1 MVIQPTA
8 VANKMRDTI
17 SFYLNGELKTLR
29 GVAPTQTL
37 LRYLREDKKLCG
49 TKEGCAE
56 GDCGACTV
64 NVSTLTTDGAVKREA
79 INACIR
85 FMPSLDG
92 ASITTVEGLARDSDA
107 PHPVQRAM
115 MDSDASQCGFC
126 TPGFVM
132 SLYTA
137 YRNRT
142 MLPLAAAND
151 VLAGNLC
158 RCTGYGP
165 ILNAAEEIGHAA
177 KAADQSDDDR
187 VELEQ
192 LHSLDH
198 QEPVEIEHDGARAF
212 LPANCDQLAGIYAAH
227 PDATLIAGA
236 TDVGLWVTKARERLP
251 KVIFLNRVR
260 DLASIKHSKQNLII
274 GAGVT
279 YSDAIDILAQLYP
292 DLGELVRRIGAVQ
305 VRNAGTI
312 GGNIANGSPIGD
324 MPPALIV
331 LDAKLV
337 LRCGVKRRTLPL
349 EDFFLAY
356 GRQDRKPGEFVEA
369 VHVPLKTA
377 ADELKCYKISKRFDQ
392 DISALCGCFNIK
404 VSDDVVV
411 SARVAFGG
419 MAETPKRALSVEAA
433 LVGKLWDQASVEL
446 AMQEFAKDFTPM
458 SDMRASAAY
467 RLCSAQNLLLKYFI
481 ETQAPLAQTR
491 LVGHGNAF
499 L

>member
-1 MVIQPTA
+1 MH
-8 VANKMRDTI
+8 DTI

-37 LRYLREDKKLCG
+37 LRYLREDEKLCG

-64 NVSTLTTDGAVKREA
+64 NVSALSADGTVKREA

-85 FMPSLDG
+85 FMPSLEG
-92 ASITTVEGLARDSDA
+92 ASITTVEGLAHDIDT
-107 PHPVQRAM
+107 PHRVHQAM

-165 ILNAAEEIGHAA
+165 ILHAAEKIGCVA
-177 KAADQSDDDR
+177 KAVDQGEDDR

-192 LHSLDH
+192 LRSLDH
-198 QEPVEIEHDGARAF
+198 QELVEIKHGAARAF
-212 LPANCDQLAGIYAAH
+212 LPATSDQLAKVYAAH
-227 PDATLIAGA
+227 PGATLISGA
-236 TDVGLWVTKARERLP
+236 TDVGLWVTKARRNLP

-260 DLASIKHSKQNLII
+260 DLTSIKRSEHELII
-274 GAGVT
+274 GACVT
-279 YSDAIDILAQLYP
+279 YSGAIGILAQAYP

-324 MPPALIV
+324 MPPALIA

-337 LRCGVKRRTLPL
+337 LRHGMQRRTVSL

-356 GRQDRKPGEFVEA
+356 GRQDRKPGEFIEA
-369 VHVPLKTA
+369 VHVPLSA
-377 ADELKCYKISKRFDQ
+377 AANELKCYKISKRFDQ

-404 VSDDVVV
+404 MSNDRVIA
-411 SARVAFGG
+411 ARIAFGG
-419 MAETPKRALSVEAA
+419 MAATPKRALSVEAA
-433 LVGKLWDQASVEL
+433 LIGKRWDRPTVEL
-446 AMQEFAKDFTPM
+446 AMQEFTKDFTPI
-458 SDMRASAAY
+458 SDMRASADY
-467 RLCSAQNLLLKYFI
+467 RLRVAQNLLLKCFI
-481 ETQAPLAQTR
+481 EMETPLTQTR
-491 LVGHGNAF
+491 LVGHGNTF

>member
-1 MVIQPTA
+1 
-8 VANKMRDTI
+8 MRDTI
-17 SFYLNGELKTLR
+17 SFYLNGELKVLR

-37 LRYLREDKKLCG
+37 LRYLREDEKLCG

-64 NVSTLTTDGAVKREA
+64 NVNTLSADGAVKREA

-92 ASITTVEGLARDSDA
+92 ASVTTVEGLARDSDA
-107 PHPVQRAM
+107 PHPVQQAM

-165 ILNAAEEIGHAA
+165 ILTAAEKIGHVA
-177 KAADQSDDDR
+177 KTADQSNDDG

-192 LHSLDH
+192 LRSLDH
-198 QEPVEIEHDGARAF
+198 QEPVEIEHGEARAF
-212 LPANCDQLAGIYAAH
+212 LPATSDQLADTYSAH

-260 DLASIKHSKQNLII
+260 DLTSIKRSEQELVI

-279 YSDAIDILAQLYP
+279 YSDAIDSLAQIYP

-305 VRNAGTI
+305 VRNAGTL

-324 MPPALIV
+324 MPPALIA
-331 LDAKLV
+331 LDARLV
-337 LRCGVKRRTLPL
+337 LRHGAQRRTLPL

-404 VSDDVVV
+404 ISNGVVAA
-411 SARVAFGG
+411 ARIAFGG
-419 MAETPKRALSVEAA
+419 MAATPKRAPSVEAA
-433 LVGKLWDQASVEL
+433 LIRKPWDRASVEL

-458 SDMRASAAY
+458 SDMRASATY
-467 RLCSAQNLLLKYFI
+467 RLRTAQNLLLKYFL

>member
-1 MVIQPTA
+1 
-8 VANKMRDTI
+8 MRGTI
-17 SFYLNGELKTLR
+17 SFYLNGELKVLSN
-29 GVAPTQTL
+29 VAPTQTL

-64 NVSTLTTDGAVKREA
+64 NVSTLTADGAVKREA

-92 ASITTVEGLARDSDA
+92 VSITTIEGIALDSDA

-142 MLPLAAAND
+142 MLPLTDAND

-165 ILNAAEEIGHAA
+165 ILKAAEKIGHVA

-192 LHSLDH
+192 LRSLDH
-198 QEPVEIEHDGARAF
+198 QVTVEIEQGDARAF
-212 LPANCDQLAGIYAAH
+212 LPATSDQLAEIYVAH
-227 PDATLIAGA
+227 SDATLISGA
-236 TDVGLWVTKARERLP
+236 TDVGLWVTKARRRLP

-260 DLASIKHSKQNLII
+260 DLTLIKRNDQELII

-279 YSDAIDILAQLYP
+279 YSEAIDILKQTYP

-324 MPPALIV
+324 MSPALIA
-331 LDAKLV
+331 LDAQLV
-337 LRCGVKRRTLPL
+337 LRHGPQRRTLPL
-349 EDFFLAY
+349 EGFFLAY
-356 GRQDRKPGEFVEA
+356 GRQDRKPGEFIEA
-369 VHVPLKTA
+369 VRVPLKTA
-377 ADELKCYKISKRFDQ
+377 ADELKCYKLSKRFDQ

-404 VSDDVVV
+404 VLGDAVV
-411 SARVAFGG
+411 SARIAFGG
-419 MAETPKRALSVEAA
+419 MAATPKRALSVEAA
-433 LVGKLWDQASVEL
+433 LIGKRWDRPTVEL
-446 AMQEFAKDFTPM
+446 AMQEFAKDFAPM
-458 SDMRASAAY
+458 SDMRASTDY
-467 RLCSAQNLLLKYFI
+467 RLRAAQNLLLKYYI
-481 ETQAPLAQTR
+481 ETSVPLAQTR

>member
-1 MVIQPTA
+1 
-8 VANKMRDTI
+8 MRDTI
-17 SFYLNGELKTLR
+17 SFYLNGELKVLR

-37 LRYLREDKKLCG
+37 LKFLREDEKLCG

-64 NVSTLTTDGAVKREA
+64 NVSTLNADGAVKREA

-92 ASITTVEGLARDSDA
+92 ASITTVEGLARDSAA

-115 MDSDASQCGFC
+115 MENDASQCGFC

-151 VLAGNLC
+151 ILAGNLC

-165 ILNAAEEIGHAA
+165 ILNAAETIGCVA
-177 KAADQSDDDR
+177 KTDDQSNDDS

-192 LHSLDH
+192 LQSLDH
-198 QEPVEIEHDGARAF
+198 QEPIEIKHGEARAF
-212 LPANCDQLAGIYAAH
+212 LPATSDQLAEIYATH

-236 TDVGLWVTKARERLP
+236 TDVGLWVTKAREHLP

-260 DLASIKHSKQNLII
+260 DLTSIKRSEQELVI

-279 YSDAIDILAQLYP
+279 YSDAIDVLAKIYP

-324 MPPALIV
+324 MPPALIA

-337 LRCGVKRRTLPL
+337 LRCGAQRRTLPL

-369 VHVPLKTA
+369 VRVPLAAA

-404 VSDDVVV
+404 VSDGVVAA
-411 SARVAFGG
+411 ARIAFGG
-419 MAETPKRALSVEAA
+419 MAATPKRALSVEAA
-433 LVGKLWDQASVEL
+433 LVGKSWDRARVEL
-446 AMQEFAKDFTPM
+446 AMREFAKDYTPM
-458 SDMRASAAY
+458 SDMRASATY
-467 RLCSAQNLLLKYFI
+467 RLRAAQNLLLKYFI
-481 ETQAPLAQTR
+481 EMQAPLAQTR
-491 LVGHGNAF
+491 LVGHESAF